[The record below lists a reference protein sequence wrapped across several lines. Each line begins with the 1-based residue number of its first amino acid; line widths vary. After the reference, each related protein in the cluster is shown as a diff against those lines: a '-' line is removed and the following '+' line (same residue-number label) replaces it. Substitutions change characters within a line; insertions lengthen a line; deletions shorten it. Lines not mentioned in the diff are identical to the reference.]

1 MSNAND
7 IMFSY
12 GVLDMVKGKVIYTGA
27 KPTIVARRTFVSFR
41 RANIIT
47 SLGCTLCK
55 KDGDMRLYYST
66 ETRSNSKSTSGDQ
79 RNGSFIP
86 TGNESNG
93 EANKKKNK
101 DSIFIFVCSVDSL
114 KSAYDQIKSNPGM
127 LTPGY
132 SKETLQNISEEWFTR
147 TSELLLTHR
156 YDFGIKKKNS
166 NSKIGSV

>member
-1 MSNAND
+1 
-7 IMFSY
+7 
-12 GVLDMVKGKVIYTGA
+12 
-27 KPTIVARRTFVSFR
+27 
-41 RANIIT
+41 
-47 SLGCTLCK
+47 
-55 KDGDMRLYYST
+55 MRLYYST

-101 DSIFIFVCSVDSL
+101 DSIFTFVCSVDSL